1 MHFSLKQALTW
12 LVIILC
18 AGIIISGLYQHTS
31 ESNTKSETIVAT
43 DWKIIKTNIGGS
55 TYSEEDDDYEI
66 GDNIRLNVKVSFDLN
81 GGEISPDFSTSKI
94 VSTNEKYGTLPV
106 PTRIGYNFE
115 GWYTKVIGGTK
126 ITEESIVKINRNHTL
141 YAHWNP
147 IQYNVAYYH
156 DNALLGTFP
165 YLYNQDITI
174 KDINEFGIK
183 KTGYTFKGWTDLSD
197 ILYTAGSTT

>member
-81 GGEISPDFSTSKI
+81 GGEISPDFPLLKSF
-94 VSTNEKYGTLPV
+94 LQ
-106 PTRIGYNFE
+106 
-115 GWYTKVIGGTK
+115 TKSMEHYPYQQELDIILRVG
-126 ITEESIVKINRNHTL
+126 
-141 YAHWNP
+141 
-147 IQYNVAYYH
+147 IQ
-156 DNALLGTFP
+156 
-165 YLYNQDITI
+165 
-174 KDINEFGIK
+174 K
-183 KTGYTFKGWTDLSD
+183 
-197 ILYTAGSTT
+197 